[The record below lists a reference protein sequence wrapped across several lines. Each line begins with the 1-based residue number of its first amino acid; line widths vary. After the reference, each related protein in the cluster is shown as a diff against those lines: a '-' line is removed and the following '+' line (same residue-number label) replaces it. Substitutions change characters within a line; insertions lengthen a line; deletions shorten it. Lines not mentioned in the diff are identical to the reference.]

1 MPGPKPAARFQIDDS
16 IQELLQRMLRRQ
28 SLPRCLEWRIQI
40 VLKAAQ
46 GLSNSQIARNLGR
59 DRATVRLWRTR
70 WAAAGEQLEAAR
82 LEGCSDSQMESLV
95 AQILA
100 DAPRPG
106 APDKFTPEQRVAI
119 IALSCEP
126 PPHADRPVTHWTPR
140 ELADEAVR
148 RGIVPSLS
156 VRTVGRIWKEADLKP
171 HRIRYWLNA
180 QPEDPQSFEAQARVI
195 CDLYKQAAEL
205 HAAGIHLISCDE
217 KTGIQALDRK
227 APSLPMKPGW
237 EERLEFE
244 YTRHGTLD
252 LIANLE
258 VATGRIVTPT
268 VSATRTEA
276 DFVQHIEQTVANDP
290 EGTWIFVVDQLNIH
304 MSASLVVWVAK
315 ACGLEVDLGEK
326 GKCGIL
332 HSRASRREFL
342 ENPDHRIRFVYTPK
356 HASWL
361 NQVEL
366 WFSILVRRLL
376 KRASFSSVEE
386 LRQRLLA
393 FIEYFN
399 RLLAR
404 PFRWTYAGKPLA
416 V

>member
-1 MPGPKPAARFQIDDS
+1 MPGPKPAAIFQMDDS
-16 IQELLQRMLRRQ
+16 IQKLLQRMLRRL

-46 GLSNSQIARNLGR
+46 GLSNSQIARDLGR
-59 DRATVRLWRTR
+59 DRATVQLWRSR
-70 WAAAGEQLEAAR
+70 WAAAQEPLEAAR
-82 LEGCSDSQMESLV
+82 LEGGSDQQLEGLI
-95 AQILA
+95 AQIFA

-106 APDKFTPEQRVAI
+106 APDRFTPEQRVAI
-119 IALSCEP
+119 LALSCEP
-126 PPHADRPVTHWTPR
+126 PPSSDRPVTHWTPR

-148 RGIVPSLS
+148 RGIVPSIS
-156 VRTVGRIWKEADLKP
+156 PRTIGRIWEEADLKP
-171 HRIRYWLNA
+171 HRSRYWLNP
-180 QPEDPQSFEAQARVI
+180 QPEDPTAFEAQVQGI
-195 CDLYKQAAEL
+195 CDLYRRASEL
-205 HAAGIHLISCDE
+205 RAAGVHLISCDE
-217 KTGIQALDRK
+217 KTGIQALERRT
-227 APSLPMKPGW
+227 PTLPMKPGQ
-237 EERLEFE
+237 EERQEFG
-244 YTRHGTLD
+244 YIRHGTLG

-268 VSATRTEA
+268 VSATRTGA
-276 DFVQHIEQTVANDP
+276 DFVRHIQQTVAADP
-290 EGTWIFVVDQLNIH
+290 DGEWIFIVDNLNIH
-304 MSASLVVWVAK
+304 LSEGLVRWVAEV
-315 ACGLEVDLGEK
+315 CHLDVDLGEK
-326 GKCGIL
+326 GRSGIL
-332 HSRASRREFL
+332 QSQASRKAFL

-399 RLLAR
+399 RVLAR

-416 V
+416 I